1 MKSLRALLNK
11 DLANLEVPAPMH
23 QEKLK
28 FTAAGVERLLDVGQ
42 ERYPERNWPATK
54 LYASGLGYTSPGKF
68 VYQYFDHVGAATKF
82 SANVQMSMAAGT
94 AIHEFIQSRLMLAN
108 VLHPKS
114 ETSHYKEPRFEDKEL
129 RIVSKIDGLV
139 DEQQLADFGKKDTKV
154 DFDEARPL
162 TLDLLEMKLVN
173 SHTYK
178 NTKMWS
184 DISLPYRLQA
194 TATQKISGY
203 PRTIFMFI
211 DRADFSFR
219 FIPYKAEEDLW
230 VDIKKLSKTT
240 FTHLRELTRPED
252 FLDDWLIVNGVKLS
266 WDQFVRFHID
276 RQKGRKWLH
285 DSTCD
290 DVSEYSGAF
299 IIG

>member
-11 DLANLEVPAPMH
+11 EPTNLEVPAPMH

-42 ERYPERNWPATK
+42 EKYPEKNWPATK

-68 VYQYFDHVGAATKF
+68 VYQYFDHIAAATKF
-82 SANVQMSMAAGT
+82 SANVCMSMAAGT
-94 AIHEFIQSRLMLAN
+94 AIHEYIQSRLMLAN
-108 VLHPKS
+108 CLHPRS
-114 ETSHYKEPRFEDKEL
+114 ETCHYKEPRFEDKEL
-129 RIVSKIDGLV
+129 RIVSKVDGLV

-162 TLDLLEMKLVN
+162 TLDLLEIKLVN

-178 NTKMWS
+178 NTKLWS
-184 DISLPYRLQA
+184 DVSLPYRLQA

-203 PRTIFMFI
+203 KRTIFMYI

-219 FIPYKAEEDLW
+219 FIVYRAEEQLW
-230 VDIKKLSKTT
+230 EDIKKLSHTAFK
-240 FTHLRELTRPED
+240 HLRELTRPDD
-252 FLDDWLIVNGVKLS
+252 FEEGWLVVNGIKLT
-266 WDQFVRFHID
+266 WEQFTRHHIE
-276 RQKGRKWLH
+276 RQPTRKWLH
-285 DSTCD
+285 KHTDDSVGET
-290 DVSEYSGAF
+290 SGGFYIA
-299 IIG
+299 